1 MAVVPLALASTAMAA
16 AVGWVAHAGAAG
28 LIASADLVRF
38 APIVTWRVAPPLAL
52 VVAIYY
58 SSFLAA
64 WVVRGQLQR
73 AGSAAPRNLR
83 RVNTFCVGTA
93 AAAGLWIVADPRT
106 LLTAAGDGHLHATF
120 IDVGQGDAAFIVF
133 PGGSTL
139 LVDAGGLGF
148 ASSFDIGERVVAPD
162 IRTIGFRRL
171 DRVAVTHG
179 DPDHVGGAL
188 SIVREFRPREVWE
201 GIPVPRSAALTA
213 LRQETKALGGR
224 WANVHAGDRIA
235 IDGVEVAA
243 WHPEREEWERQ
254 KVRNDDSL
262 VLELRWREVSI
273 VLTGDGGRIPEQR
286 VAPRLAPARIRLVK
300 VPHHGSLTSSSAPFV
315 AALKPTIAVVS
326 VGRSNHYGHP
336 VPEVLERY
344 SSAGAELYRTDRDG
358 AVMFDTD
365 GYSYS
370 VHTFVAGRQPPS
382 VARYRPRRHERHEDA
397 SDQFGAGR

>member
-1 MAVVPLALASTAMAA
+1 
-16 AVGWVAHAGAAG
+16 
-28 LIASADLVRF
+28 
-38 APIVTWRVAPPLAL
+38 
-52 VVAIYY
+52 
-58 SSFLAA
+58 
-64 WVVRGQLQR
+64 
-73 AGSAAPRNLR
+73 
-83 RVNTFCVGTA
+83 
-93 AAAGLWIVADPRT
+93 
-106 LLTAAGDGHLHATF
+106 
-120 IDVGQGDAAFIVF
+120 
-133 PGGSTL
+133 
-139 LVDAGGLGF
+139 
-148 ASSFDIGERVVAPD
+148 
-162 IRTIGFRRL
+162 
-171 DRVAVTHG
+171 
-179 DPDHVGGAL
+179 
-188 SIVREFRPREVWE
+188 
-201 GIPVPRSAALTA
+201 LTA